1 MADIRIQQDV
11 TPINTAK
18 EEFGLIERLAPLK
31 RTMICDDFDKAL
43 EILSQYMPLNIVR
56 VPSGTECWT
65 WKIPQ
70 KWTAIS
76 ATVHNKDGELVL
88 DADEHPLALAP
99 YSIPFQ
105 GSLSRDELIKHLRWS
120 DKYPDAFVYE
130 FRLGINYAVN
140 DWAFS
145 LPKSR
150 VMALPEGKYDV
161 NIHTQF
167 CDGEMK
173 IGECFLPGQVE
184 ETIIF
189 VSHLCHPGQANDGAS
204 GVGGLARAWAELSQ
218 RKNRRYSY
226 LFLALPETIGSV
238 AWLWAR
244 PELASKIV
252 TGINYEMIGV
262 DNKLVLKQSHKPNSI
277 IDRIARKV
285 LECEGDFD
293 IDLRSFRDGYGNDEL
308 VFADPD
314 FDIPMI
320 ALQHYPFEEYHTSN
334 DDVSTVHEKRLEE
347 THQATMKIVNIL
359 EQDFIPRKNY
369 HGPLYLSR
377 YDLYV
382 DPNEDRNLHRQIWNV
397 MQSLGREQ
405 SIFEISESLKIPY
418 ENLRKYMCKWVEKGL
433 IDPTPSF
440 LLSKDKNF

>member
-1 MADIRIQQDV
+1 MADIRIQKDV
-11 TPINTAK
+11 IPINTAK
-18 EEFGLIERLAPLK
+18 EARGLIERLAPLK
-31 RTMICDDFDKAL
+31 RTMICDDFDEGLK
-43 EILSQYMPLNIVR
+43 ILSENMPLNIVK

-70 KWTAIS
+70 KWTAVS
-76 ATVHNKDGELVL
+76 ATIHNEDGELVL

-105 GSLSRDELIKHLRWS
+105 GYLTRDELIKHLRWS

-130 FRLGINYAVN
+130 HRLGINFSIN

-145 LPKSR
+145 LPMKR
-150 VMALPEGKYDV
+150 MMALPEGKYFVKVD
-161 NIHTQF
+161 TLF

-204 GVGGLARAWAELSQ
+204 GIGGLARVWAELSQ
-218 RKNRRYSY
+218 RQSRRYSY

-244 PELASKIV
+244 PELASKIAA
-252 TGINYEMIGV
+252 GIDYEMLGV
-262 DNKLVLKQSHKPNSI
+262 DTKLVLKQSHKPDSI

-285 LECEGDFD
+285 LRNEDEFD
-293 IDLRSFRDGYGNDEL
+293 IELRSFRDGYGNDEL

-320 ALQHYPFEEYHTSN
+320 ALQHHPFEEYHTSN
-334 DDVSTVHEKRLEE
+334 DDISTVHENRLEE
-347 THQATMKIVNIL
+347 VHQATMKVINVL
-359 EQDFIPRKNY
+359 ERDFIPKKNY
-369 HGPLYLSR
+369 RGPLCLSR
-377 YDLYV
+377 YQLYV
-382 DPNEDRNLHRQIWNV
+382 DPNEDRNLHRQIWSV
-397 MQSLGREQ
+397 MQRLGNDQ
-405 SIFEISESLKIPY
+405 SIFEISESLQIPY
-418 ENLRKYMCKWVEKGL
+418 ENLQNYMCKWAKKDL
-433 IDPTPSF
+433 IEPVPSF
-440 LLSKDKNF
+440 LLSMNKNC